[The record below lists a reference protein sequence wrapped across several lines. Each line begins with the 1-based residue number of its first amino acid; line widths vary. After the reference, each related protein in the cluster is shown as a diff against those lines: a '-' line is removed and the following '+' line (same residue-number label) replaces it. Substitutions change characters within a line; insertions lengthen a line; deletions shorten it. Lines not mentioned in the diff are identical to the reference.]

1 MSKANNQ
8 LDEQSS
14 KNKNQRQETDKLFEE
29 CTRLFQTN
37 DTWKD
42 SVNKSV
48 HEAMTKIHAQEYFI
62 KSRFEKVVQM
72 KDSVAEERN
81 EIRSQFEVI
90 IFSEKKIVIAAFC
103 LLSHVSSFMVELP
116 IR

>member
-29 CTRLFQTN
+29 CTRLLQTN

-48 HEAMTKIHAQEYFI
+48 HEAMTKIHAQEDVI
-62 KSRFEKVVQM
+62 KSRFEKVVQV

-81 EIRSQFEVI
+81 ELRSQSEVI
-90 IFSEKKIVIAAFC
+90 SFSEKENNN
-103 LLSHVSSFMVELP
+103 SSFLSLKS
-116 IR
+116 R